1 MEIRAKKSLGQ
12 NFLKSKKAL
21 EEMVRAGNVSKDDIV
36 LEIGP
41 GEGALTEKLL
51 EIGAKVI
58 AVEKDNRLIELLNE
72 KFSKEIQNNQF
83 TLIHGDILDIDLKN
97 LIKRTP
103 EDSPPSY
110 KAGRHNYQRGETSG
124 FSIKTNPSNTSGQAS
139 YKLIANIPY
148 YITGLIFR
156 KFLEGA
162 IQPSK
167 LVLMVQKEIADRI
180 IARNEKESLLSIS
193 VKVYGKPIKI
203 MKVDKENFSP
213 KPKVDSAILLIDDIS
228 KDFFLHKGK
237 TTLEQTEIQE
247 KEFFKVLKA
256 GFAHK
261 RKVLISNLKEIAES
275 RGKNLPQI
283 FSSLK
288 IPEKS
293 RAEDLKLENWKDLVE
308 LL

>member
-1 MEIRAKKSLGQ
+1 MEIKAKKSLGQ

-21 EEMVRAGNVSKDDIV
+21 EEMVRAGNVSKDDVV

-58 AVEKDNRLIELLNE
+58 AVEKDDRLIGLLSE

-97 LIKRTP
+97 LIENP
-103 EDSPPSY
+103 
-110 KAGRHNYQRGETSG
+110 ETSG
-124 FSIKTNPSNTSGQAS
+124 FSLKTNPSNTSRQAT

-180 IARNEKESLLSIS
+180 IARDEKESILSLS
-193 VKVYGKPIKI
+193 VKAYGKPKKI

-228 KDFFLHKGK
+228 KDFFLNEEKS
-237 TTLEQTEIQE
+237 TLEETEMQE
-247 KEFFKVLKA
+247 KNFFEVIKA

-261 RKVLISNLKEIAES
+261 RKILISNLKEIAES

-293 RAEDLKLENWKDLVE
+293 RAEDLKLENWKDLVK

>member
-1 MEIRAKKSLGQ
+1 MEIKAKKSLGQ

-21 EEMVRAGNVSKDDIV
+21 EEMVRAGSVSKEDTV

-97 LIKRTP
+97 ITVKNP
-103 EDSPPSY
+103 EASPPSE
-110 KAGRHNYQRGETSG
+110 KAGKQNYQRGETSG
-124 FSIKTNPSNTSGQAS
+124 FSLKTNPSNTSGQAT

-180 IARNEKESLLSIS
+180 IARDGKESILSLS
-193 VKVYGKPIKI
+193 VKAYGKPKKI

-228 KDFFLHKGK
+228 KDFFLNEDKFASEETK
-237 TTLEQTEIQE
+237 MQE
-247 KEFFKVLKA
+247 KNFFEVLKV

-293 RAEDLKLENWKDLVE
+293 RAEDLKLENWKDLVK